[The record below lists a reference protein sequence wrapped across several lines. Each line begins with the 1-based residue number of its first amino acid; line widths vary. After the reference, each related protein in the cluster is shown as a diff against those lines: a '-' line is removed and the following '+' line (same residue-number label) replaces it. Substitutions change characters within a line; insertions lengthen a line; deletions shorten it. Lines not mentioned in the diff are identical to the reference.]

1 MRSLI
6 AGFVLLLFS
15 ALAVAQGTL
24 AVNSQD
30 IVQAHLAGAPVQG
43 APPLTFGAVR
53 VQQVKHLIKQQL
65 KKAIDG
71 RSYPSLE
78 TWHPLTAREK
88 FEVFLTHTYSPNTF
102 LGAGIDA
109 VKFSTIR
116 RRNPEYEQSFMGFGQ
131 RYGINLATSETNV
144 FFERFLLPA
153 VLKQD
158 PRYFRN
164 PGAPFPRRALYSI
177 SRVLITHADSGRP
190 TFNAS
195 KILGGAAAQAIA
207 DLYVPGERQ
216 GLHPI
221 LGRVAFNLVRDAGL
235 NLAHE
240 FWPDI
245 HRGLLQRFSFI
256 RNVSSRLD

>member
-6 AGFVLLLFS
+6 AV
-15 ALAVAQGTL
+15 LAVLVFSTLSMAQETAGFE
-24 AVNSQD
+24 VQE
-30 IVQAHLAGAPVQG
+30 IVLPASASVKAAP
-43 APPLTFGAVR
+43 AWSFGFMR
-53 VQQVKHLIKQQL
+53 PQQVKALVKLQL

-71 RSYPSLE
+71 RVYPDLE
-78 TWHPLTAREK
+78 NWRPLTTRQK
-88 FEVFLTHTYSPNTF
+88 FDVFVAHTYSPNTF

-109 VKFSTIR
+109 MKFSTIGHG
-116 RRNPEYEQSFMGFGQ
+116 NPEYEQGFMGFGQ

-144 FFERFLLPA
+144 FFERFLFPA

-164 PGAPFPRRALYSI
+164 PQLPFFRRTLYSI
-177 SRVLITHADSGRP
+177 SRVFLTQADSGHQ

-195 KILGGAAAQAIA
+195 KIAGGAASQAIA

-221 LGRVAFNLVRDAGL
+221 WGRVTFNLVRDAGL
-235 NLAHE
+235 NMVHE

-245 HRGLLQRFSFI
+245 HRGLLHRFSFI

>member
-6 AGFVLLLFS
+6 AV
-15 ALAVAQGTL
+15 LAVLVFSTL
-24 AVNSQD
+24 SMSQETAGVQVQA
-30 IVQAHLAGAPVQG
+30 IVQ
-43 APPLTFGAVR
+43 PPSATVKGPPALSFGFMR
-53 VQQVKHLIKQQL
+53 PQQVKALVKHQL

-71 RSYPSLE
+71 KQYPNLE
-78 TWHPLTAREK
+78 NWRPLTTRQK
-88 FEVFLTHTYSPNTF
+88 FDVFVAHTYSPNTF
-102 LGAGIDA
+102 LAAGIDA
-109 VKFSTIR
+109 LKFSTINSA
-116 RRNPEYEQSFMGFGQ
+116 NPEYEHGYMGFGQ

-164 PGAPFPRRALYSI
+164 PGLPFFRRTLYSI
-177 SRVLITHADSGRP
+177 SRVFLTQADSGHQ

-195 KILGGAAAQAIA
+195 KMLGGAASQAIA

-216 GLHPI
+216 GLDPI
-221 LGRVAFNLVRDAGL
+221 VGRVTFNLMRDAGL
-235 NLAHE
+235 NIVHE
-240 FWPDI
+240 FWPDV
-245 HRGLLQRFSFI
+245 HRGLLHRFSFI